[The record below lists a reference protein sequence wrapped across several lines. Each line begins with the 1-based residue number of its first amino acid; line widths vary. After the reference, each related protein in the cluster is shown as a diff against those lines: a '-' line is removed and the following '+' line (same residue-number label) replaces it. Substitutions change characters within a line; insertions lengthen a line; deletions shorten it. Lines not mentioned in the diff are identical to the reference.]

1 MKWGVPKEEKVMSLL
16 DTIRGAIAPGTVD
29 NLAARL
35 GESPAATGSALGGIV
50 PVILAAMS
58 GRIAAGSGGG
68 VLSMIKTA
76 LVGGNPLDNQAAL
89 TTGLDA
95 DSSLAQHAG
104 GFVDLFG
111 SNFGGVVN
119 LLADRFAIAPQS
131 VRSLLG
137 VGGLFAAGGIGKMLG
152 STPSLPEVTT
162 LLNGEKASINAA
174 LPPGVSG
181 MLAPPTGSPKYEE
194 PVRAASG
201 GLGKWWP
208 LLLILLAILA
218 LIWALRSCGHKEAP
232 VTDMEPTTAAVE
244 PAPTVEIPTGAG
256 MVSDVTN
263 GKPVLRVFF
272 AVGQSDVTKD
282 LSAAAGSVKD
292 YIDTHPG
299 SYVAVSG
306 YNDPTGDAA
315 ANEALSKRRAEE
327 VSKALVAI
335 GIPIGSIKMIKP
347 ADTTGNG
354 DTNAEARRVD
364 VTVSD

>member
-1 MKWGVPKEEKVMSLL
+1 MSLL

-35 GESPAATGSALGGIV
+35 GESPQATSSALGGIL

-89 TTGLDA
+89 TDRLSA

-119 LLADRFAIAPQS
+119 TLADRFGIGPQS

-174 LPPGVSG
+174 LPPGMSG
-181 MLAPPTGSPKYEE
+181 LLTPPTAAPHYEE

-201 GLGKWWP
+201 GMGKWWP
-208 LLLILLAILA
+208 LLLLLLAVIA
-218 LIWALRSCGHKEAP
+218 IIWALRSCSNKEVATTAP
-232 VTDMEPTTAAVE
+232 EATMAAVE
-244 PAPTVEIPTGAG
+244 PTPTAAIPTGSG
-256 MVSDVTN
+256 MVSEMAN
-263 GKPVLRVFF
+263 GRPVLRVFF
-272 AVGQSDVTKD
+272 AVGKSDVTKD
-282 LSAAAGSVKD
+282 LSTAASSVKD
-292 YIDTHPG
+292 YVDTHPG
-299 SYVAVSG
+299 SFVAVSG

-315 ANEALSKRRAEE
+315 ANAALSKRRAEE
-327 VSKALVAI
+327 VSKALVET
-335 GIPIGSIKMIKP
+335 GIPAGSIKMIKP

-354 DTNAEARRVD
+354 DTNAQARRVD
-364 VTVSD
+364 VTVSE

>member
-1 MKWGVPKEEKVMSLL
+1 MALL

-29 NLAARL
+29 NLAAKL
-35 GESPAATGSALGGIV
+35 GESPQATSSALGGIV

-76 LVGGNPLDNQAAL
+76 LVGGNPLDNQAAVTDRL
-89 TTGLDA
+89 SA
-95 DSSLAQHAG
+95 DTSLAQHAG

-119 LLADRFAIAPQS
+119 ALADRFGIAPQS

-137 VGGLFAAGGIGKMLG
+137 VGGLFAAGGIGKQLG

-162 LLNGEKASINAA
+162 LLNGERSSINAA
-174 LPPGVSG
+174 LPPGLSG
-181 MLAPPTGSPKYEE
+181 LLTPPTTAPHYEE

-201 GLGKWWP
+201 GMAKWWP
-208 LLLILLAILA
+208 LLLLLLAILA
-218 LIWALRSCGHKEAP
+218 LIWALRSCANRETTTT
-232 VTDMEPTTAAVE
+232 VTEPTTAAVE
-244 PAPTVEIPTGAG
+244 TAPLVEPTPTAEIPTGSG
-256 MVSDVTN
+256 MVSETAN
-263 GKPVLRVFF
+263 GRPVLRVFF
-272 AVGQSDVTKD
+272 AVGKSDVTKD
-282 LSAAAGSVKD
+282 LSTAAGSVKD
-292 YIDTHPG
+292 YVDTHPG
-299 SYVAVSG
+299 SFVAVSG

-315 ANEALSKRRAEE
+315 ANAALSKRRAEE

-335 GIPIGSIKMIKP
+335 GIPTASIKMIKP

-364 VTVSD
+364 VTVSE